1 MDKETLKKDMEQF
14 YSSSHNY
21 LNQLKSH
28 SIKGYQKY
36 LDKILALVAKKSKI
50 LDIGCG
56 TGQVANFLAEKDYE
70 VIGIDLS
77 SIFVKEAK
85 KGKAKFKVMDSTSL
99 KFKDNSFDAVISAE
113 TLEHIPNPEKALL
126 EMTRVLK
133 KDGLIFLRFPNK
145 QSTLN
150 NFSTLLLKKPLFQLK
165 NPNLSQ
171 GVWGEDEDLCYLAST
186 ADVLVF
192 LKNQGFKIL
201 YTKPFFWRAGFVIAK
216 K

>member
-150 NFSTLLLKKPLFQLK
+150 NFSTLLLKKPLL
-165 NPNLSQ
+165 
-171 GVWGEDEDLCYLAST
+171 T
-186 ADVLVF
+186 
-192 LKNQGFKIL
+192 
-201 YTKPFFWRAGFVIAK
+201 
-216 K
+216 

>member
-85 KGKAKFKVMDSTSL
+85 KGKAKFNVMDSTSL
-99 KFKDNSFDAVISAE
+99 KFKDNSFDSVISA
-113 TLEHIPNPEKALL
+113 
-126 EMTRVLK
+126 
-133 KDGLIFLRFPNK
+133 
-145 QSTLN
+145 
-150 NFSTLLLKKPLFQLK
+150 
-165 NPNLSQ
+165 
-171 GVWGEDEDLCYLAST
+171 
-186 ADVLVF
+186 
-192 LKNQGFKIL
+192 
-201 YTKPFFWRAGFVIAK
+201 
-216 K
+216 